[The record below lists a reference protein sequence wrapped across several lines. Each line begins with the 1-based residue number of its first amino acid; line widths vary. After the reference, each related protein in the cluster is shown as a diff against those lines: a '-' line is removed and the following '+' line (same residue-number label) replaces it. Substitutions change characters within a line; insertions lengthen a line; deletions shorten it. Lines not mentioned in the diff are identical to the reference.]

1 MLQGS
6 QMMQRPKE
14 FARIAEESVAQNMER
29 VRQEATSRGWLSNDL
44 PSGMIDSSSFPCQAD
59 HACCNSQE
67 SPPHEPPLVP
77 VLTLLLYQRCQYA
90 QQQGKNLSQ
99 SMVLEGIEAFEYE
112 AWGLHAGWRLL
123 CGGAGRNE
131 RIFVAGHSAGGQ
143 VAEDYALK
151 KTGGL
156 ILLVS

>member
-1 MLQGS
+1 MLS
-6 QMMQRPKE
+6 
-14 FARIAEESVAQNMER
+14 
-29 VRQEATSRGWLSNDL
+29 SRGRICHRAW
-44 PSGMIDSSSFPCQAD
+44 F
-59 HACCNSQE
+59 
-67 SPPHEPPLVP
+67 
-77 VLTLLLYQRCQYA
+77 
-90 QQQGKNLSQ
+90 
-99 SMVLEGIEAFEYE
+99 LEGIEAFEYE